1 MSSYQVPVKRN
12 NEFSSIFNSLDYDVN
27 ASSKSNP
34 VLFNDSRYLKSSGTS
49 VSSNAIT
56 TSFNTLAISTLK
68 TKQNIDT
75 FSITTF
81 ASSMTF
87 DFTVNMIYSMDITS
101 LINSSL
107 LFTNI
112 PTTAQQSYI
121 FTFLIK
127 PTANSKF
134 FINPI
139 NNLISVNGVSTI
151 PVYGSSN
158 VSLPSIFNFIVQ
170 QITIINTSI
179 TTTPNYIALTSVT
192 AY

>member
-68 TKQNIDT
+68 AKQNIDT

-139 NNLISVNGVSTI
+139 NNFISVNGISTVPI
-151 PVYGSSN
+151 YGSSN
-158 VSLPSIFNFIVQ
+158 VSLPSLFNFIVQ

-179 TTTPNYIALTSVT
+179 TTTPNYIALTSVS

>member
-12 NEFSSIFNSLDYDVN
+12 NEFSTIFNALDYDVN

-34 VLFNDSRYLKSSGTS
+34 VLFNDSRYLQSSGTN
-49 VSSNAIT
+49 VTSNAIN

-68 TKQNIDT
+68 AKQNIDT

-81 ASSMTF
+81 ASMMTF
-87 DFTVNMIYSMDITS
+87 NFTVNMIYY
-101 LINSSL
+101 LEINSLTNSFL
-107 LFTNI
+107 FFTNI

-127 PTANSKF
+127 PTVNSKF
-134 FINPI
+134 FINPM
-139 NNLISVNGVSTI
+139 NNLISINGFLNTPI
-151 PVYGSSN
+151 YGASN
-158 VSLPSIFNFIVQ
+158 VALPSIFSFIVQ
-170 QITIINTSI
+170 QITIINTS
-179 TTTPNYIALTSVT
+179 TTATPNYIALTSVT

>member
-12 NEFSSIFNSLDYDVN
+12 NEFSTIFNSLDYDVN

-34 VLFNDSRYLKSSGTS
+34 ILFNDARYLKSSGS
-49 VSSNAIT
+49 NVSSYAVL
-56 TSFNTLAISTLK
+56 TSFNSLAINTLK
-68 TKQNIDT
+68 AKQNIDT
-75 FSITTF
+75 FSIITF
-81 ASSMTF
+81 ASLMTF
-87 DFTVNMIYSMDITS
+87 DFTLNMIYSMDITS

-158 VSLPSIFNFIVQ
+158 ISLPSIFNFIVQ
-170 QITIINTSI
+170 QITIINTST

>member
-56 TSFNTLAISTLK
+56 TSFNTLAISSLK
-68 TKQNIDT
+68 AKQNIDT

-158 VSLPSIFNFIVQ
+158 ISLPSIFNFIVQ
-170 QITIINTSI
+170 QITIINTST

>member
-1 MSSYQVPVKRN
+1 
-12 NEFSSIFNSLDYDVN
+12 
-27 ASSKSNP
+27 
-34 VLFNDSRYLKSSGTS
+34 
-49 VSSNAIT
+49 
-56 TSFNTLAISTLK
+56 
-68 TKQNIDT
+68 
-75 FSITTF
+75 
-81 ASSMTF
+81 MTF

-101 LINSSL
+101 LLSSSL

-139 NNLISVNGVSTI
+139 NNLISVNGISTVTI
-151 PVYGSSN
+151 YGSSN

-170 QITIINTSI
+170 QITIINTS
-179 TTTPNYIALTSVT
+179 TTSTPNFIALTSVS

>member
-12 NEFSSIFNSLDYDVN
+12 NEFSTIFNSLDYDIN

-34 VLFNDSRYLKSSGTS
+34 VLFNDARYLKSSGTN
-49 VSSNAIT
+49 VSSNAVL
-56 TSFNTLAISTLK
+56 TSFNSLATNMLK
-68 TKQNIDT
+68 AKQNIDT
-75 FSITTF
+75 FSITIF

-87 DFTVNMIYSMDITS
+87 DFTVNMIYFMDITTLS
-101 LINSSL
+101 SSSL

-158 VSLPSIFNFIVQ
+158 ISLPSIFNFIVQ
-170 QITIINTSI
+170 QITIINTST

>member
-12 NEFSSIFNSLDYDVN
+12 NEFSTIFNALDYDVN

-34 VLFNDSRYLKSSGTS
+34 VLFNDSRYLQSSGTN
-49 VSSNAIT
+49 VTSNAIN

-68 TKQNIDT
+68 AKQNIDT

-81 ASSMTF
+81 ASMMTF
-87 DFTVNMIYSMDITS
+87 NFTVNMIYY
-101 LINSSL
+101 LEINSLTNSFL
-107 LFTNI
+107 FFTNI

-127 PTANSKF
+127 PTVNSKF
-134 FINPI
+134 YMNPI
-139 NNLISVNGVSTI
+139 NNLISINGVLNTPI
-151 PVYGSSN
+151 YGSSN
-158 VSLPSIFNFIVQ
+158 VSLPTTFNFIVQ
-170 QITIINTSI
+170 QITIINTSS
-179 TTTPNYIALTSVT
+179 TSTPSFIGLTSVS

>member
-12 NEFSSIFNSLDYDVN
+12 NEFSTIFNSLDYDVN
-27 ASSKSNP
+27 ALSKSNP
-34 VLFNDSRYLKSSGTS
+34 VLFNDSRYLKSSGTN

-68 TKQNIDT
+68 AKQNINT

-101 LINSSL
+101 LLSSSL
-107 LFTNI
+107 FFTNI

-158 VSLPSIFNFIVQ
+158 ISLPSIFNFIVQ
-170 QITIINTSI
+170 QITIINTST